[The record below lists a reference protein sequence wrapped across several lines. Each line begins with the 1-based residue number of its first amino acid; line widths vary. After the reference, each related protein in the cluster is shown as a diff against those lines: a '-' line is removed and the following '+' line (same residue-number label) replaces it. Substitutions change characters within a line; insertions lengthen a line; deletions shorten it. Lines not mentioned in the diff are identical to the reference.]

1 MRERECDRAATAEE
15 ARITASRARFA
26 VVEASYEHLPV
37 VTEPESFQYAF
48 GPFLLDTRERRLL
61 RDGVA
66 VPLTLRAFDLLQ
78 ALVQNQGHLLSKDE
92 LMRRVWPDAVVEEN
106 NLTVTISA
114 LRKALDEGPTDRQYI
129 ETVPR
134 RGYRFVADFRA
145 VPPPAPPIDAAPRSR
160 ALRSRALTVGAIVLA
175 GVATAT
181 VALWKR
187 STSGSPVRSMAVL
200 PFRSLTND
208 GEYLGLGMAD
218 ALITRLSATKQL
230 SVRST
235 GAVQRYAMAGLDP
248 VVAGR
253 ELQVDAVLEGSI
265 QTAGERL
272 RTTVRLL
279 YVSDGS
285 TLWSAT
291 FDERMT
297 DIFAVQDQVS
307 QRVADALALQ
317 LTDAQRSLLTRR
329 DTSDSE
335 AYELYLRGRFF
346 WNKRSREG
354 FERGASYFR
363 QAVEKDPSYALAYS
377 GLADSHIGTAF
388 YHYAAPQAV
397 MPLARTA
404 ALKALE
410 IDPSLAAAH
419 TSLAHLSAN
428 YEWDWGESERLSRR
442 AIALE
447 PGYATAH
454 QWFGI
459 HCLAPMGRLEEAIA
473 ETRSARQLEPL
484 SAVFNA
490 FVGATLFF
498 ARRYDEAIEEFR
510 RTIEIHPDFGVAHWY
525 LGRAHLQKGR
535 HQEALAELREAVK
548 LSGGSPLMKGTLGVG
563 YALAG
568 DRAAAKATLAELE
581 TLRAESY
588 ASALDIA
595 DIHAALGDREQ
606 AFRWLDRAEAERS
619 FHLIYLKV
627 WPELDPLRADP
638 RFEALI
644 LRLGLKP

>member
-1 MRERECDRAATAEE
+1 
-15 ARITASRARFA
+15 
-26 VVEASYEHLPV
+26 
-37 VTEPESFQYAF
+37 VTEPESTQYAF

-61 RDGVA
+61 RDGVT
-66 VPLTLRAFDLLQ
+66 VPLTLKAFDLLQ
-78 ALVQNQGHLLSKDE
+78 VLVQNRGHLVSKDD

-114 LRKALDEGPTDRQYI
+114 LRKALDEGPNDRQYV

-134 RGYRFVADFRA
+134 RGYRFVADFRS
-145 VPPPAPPIDAAPRSR
+145 PPPPRPEVESAPRSR
-160 ALRSRALTVGAIVLA
+160 APRARAATLGAIALA
-175 GVATAT
+175 GLAAASVAWWT
-181 VALWKR
+181 R
-187 STSGSPVRSMAVL
+187 SGAHAPVRSIAVL

-218 ALITRLSATKQL
+218 ALITRLSATRQL
-230 SVRST
+230 PVRST
-235 GAVQRYAMAGLDP
+235 GAVQRYAVAGLDP
-248 VVAGR
+248 VAAGR

-265 QTAGERL
+265 QTAGDRL

-279 YVSDGS
+279 HVSDGS
-285 TLWSAT
+285 TLWSGT
-291 FDERMT
+291 FDERLT

-335 AYELYLRGRFF
+335 AYQLYLRGRFF

-363 QAVEKDPSYALAYS
+363 QAVEKDPTYALAYS
-377 GLADSHIGTAF
+377 GLADSHIGTSF
-388 YHYAAPQAV
+388 YHYAAPHAA

-410 IDPSLAAAH
+410 IDPALAEAH
-419 TSLAHLSAN
+419 TSLAHVEAN
-428 YEWDWGESERLSRR
+428 YEWDWTESERLSRR
-442 AIALE
+442 AIALK

-459 HCLAPMGRLEEAIA
+459 HCLAPLGRLEEALA

-525 LGRAHLQKGR
+525 LGRAYLQERR
-535 HQEALAELREAVK
+535 HQEALVELREAVA

-568 DRAAAKATLAELE
+568 DRAGAKAALAELE

-595 DIHAALGDREQ
+595 AIHAALGDREQ
-606 AFRWLDRAEAERS
+606 AFRWLGEAEAERS

-627 WPELDPLRADP
+627 WPELDPLREDP
-638 RFEALI
+638 RFDALVR
-644 LRLGLKP
+644 RLGLPP

>member
-1 MRERECDRAATAEE
+1 MSTGREE
-15 ARITASRARFA
+15 ARITGLPFA
-26 VVEASYEHLPV
+26 AGAAVEASYEHPV
-37 VTEPESFQYAF
+37 VTAPESTLYAF
-48 GPFLLDTRERRLL
+48 GPFVLDTRERRLL

-66 VPLTLRAFDLLQ
+66 VPLTLKAFDLL
-78 ALVQNQGHLLSKDE
+78 LVLVENQGHLVPKDE
-92 LMRRVWPDAVVEEN
+92 LMRRVWPDAAVEEN

-145 VPPPAPPIDAAPRSR
+145 LPPSQPALETAPGSRTPRTR
-160 ALRSRALTVGAIVLA
+160 ALVALGALVLA
-175 GVATAT
+175 GLAASV
-181 VALWKR
+181 VVWKR
-187 STSGSPVRSMAVL
+187 STPGAVPVRSIAVL

-218 ALITRLSATKQL
+218 ALITRLGATRQL
-230 SVRST
+230 PVRST
-235 GAVQRYAMAGLDP
+235 GAVQRYAVAGVDP
-248 VVAGR
+248 LVAGR

-265 QTAGERL
+265 QTAGDRL
-272 RTTVRLL
+272 RTTVRVLH
-279 YVSDGS
+279 VSDGS
-285 TLWSAT
+285 TLWSGT
-291 FDERMT
+291 FDERLT

-307 QRVADALALQ
+307 QRVAEALALQ
-317 LTDAQRSLLTRR
+317 LTEAQKGLLTRR
-329 DTSDSE
+329 DTSNSE
-335 AYELYLRGRFF
+335 AYQLYLRGRFF

-363 QAVEKDPSYALAYS
+363 QAVEKDPAYALAYS

-388 YHYAAPQAV
+388 YHYAAPHKV

-410 IDPSLAAAH
+410 IDPSLAEAH
-419 TSLAHLSAN
+419 TSLAHLKAN

-447 PGYATAH
+447 PGYATGH

-459 HCLAPMGRLEEAIA
+459 HCLAPRGRLEEAIA

-498 ARRYDEAIEEFR
+498 ARRYDEAVEEFR
-510 RTIEIHPDFGVAHWY
+510 KTIEIHPDFGVAHWY
-525 LGRAHLQKGR
+525 LGRAYLQKGR
-535 HQEALAELREAVK
+535 HREALAELREAVT

-563 YALAG
+563 HALAG
-568 DRAAAKATLAELE
+568 DHAAATGTLSELE
-581 TLRAESY
+581 TLRADSY

-595 DIHAALGDREQ
+595 AIHAALGDREQ
-606 AFRWLDRAEAERS
+606 AFRWLGQAEAERS

-638 RFEALI
+638 RFKALV
-644 LRLGLKP
+644 LRLGLEP